1 MCAGTPD
8 MEIEMKF
15 ARLAIIASLLVG
27 PALLPN
33 LAQAKSPKWACV
45 ALDPANPFHFTC
57 SLVNRP

>member
-1 MCAGTPD
+1 